1 MVEFA
6 VPAARVFGIL
16 AVVSADAETARAAEE
31 AEAAARASEEAEAA
45 TKLQAHVRGHAVRQ
59 QAAGSAMTADASV
72 ADVVADSPDCVF
84 RNTEVLTN
92 ADDHHPA
99 TSTSTEPLP
108 SDHAPPPRDHVWE
121 REQFPTTPV
130 DNRRLIAMLHSSAEE
145 LINAVLP
152 NRPARLGESKSCPA
166 FDRLTALPTP
176 AHVRRTMRSLR
187 HTNPTWHAAVSTR
200 PITTSGLPYRRPP
213 LLQSPPA
220 YRFFPLASSNRPAPA
235 RLEPSNWHAP
245 ISSCAIE
252 TSRPPHRRPPMPPR
266 EAPSAPATAQS
277 HARRRR
283 APDFVP
289 PSEPRGGPRW
299 VGPRPAGPN
308 DRYYRRGVQRRLD
321 EIQGGR
327 TPVRERLANSPGF
340 ANLASDKK
348 ARLLAL
354 TQAVDPARYNRR
366 DNAPALEGEN
376 LRSFIERL
384 DLGEESTVRA
394 EMAVLER
401 ELAIHEM
408 LAKLRKGTR

>member
-1 MVEFA
+1 MVA

-16 AVVSADAETARAAEE
+16 AVVSADAEAARAAVE
-31 AEAAARASEEAEAA
+31 AEAAASAAEEAVAA
-45 TKLQAHVRGHAVRQ
+45 TKLQAHVRGHVVRQ
-59 QAAGSAMTADASV
+59 QAAGSAMAADTTV
-72 ADVVADSPDCVF
+72 ADVMADSLDCVF
-84 RNTEVLTN
+84 RSTEVLTT
-92 ADDHHPA
+92 DK
-99 TSTSTEPLP
+99 STSTESPP
-108 SDHAPPPRDHVWE
+108 PPPTDHAPPPRDHVWE

-145 LINAVLP
+145 LITAVLP
-152 NRPARLGESKSCPA
+152 NRPARLGESKSSPA

-187 HTNPTWHAAVSTR
+187 PTNPTWHAAVSTR
-200 PITTSGLPYRRPP
+200 PITTSGLPHRRPP

-220 YRFFPLASSNRPAPA
+220 YRFFPLASSDRPAPA

-266 EAPSAPATAQS
+266 EAPSAPATAPA

-321 EIQGGR
+321 EIQGGH

-354 TQAVDPARYNRR
+354 TQAVDPTRFNNR

-384 DLGEESTVRA
+384 DLGEESSVRA

-408 LAKLRKGTR
+408 LAKLRKGSRLPF